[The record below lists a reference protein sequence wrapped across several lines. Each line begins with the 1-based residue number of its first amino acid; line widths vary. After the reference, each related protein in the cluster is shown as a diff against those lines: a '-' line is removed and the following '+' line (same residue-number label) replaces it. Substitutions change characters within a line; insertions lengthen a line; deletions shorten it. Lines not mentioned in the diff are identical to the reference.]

1 MALSD
6 LQIFSEKL
14 YGSYLELLSYNLELF
29 NSATQGGLVLS
40 SGAMQGDFSTETLW
54 TRIPNLVRRR
64 NPYTPATALTKTKLG
79 MAAMSKVKVAG
90 GTNPVELDKYQF
102 SWILKSP
109 EEAAA
114 KMSQQLAED
123 SMADMVGTAIKT
135 FVAAVGAQAT
145 NLHDGTA
152 GVASLGGLVTAASKL
167 GDRSDSINCW
177 LMHSKSMFDIWG
189 ASLANASQLFNF
201 GNIKVLTDGFGRP
214 FVVSDNPALS
224 YVSSGTKYRILGLT
238 DGAVTVENNLAD
250 FNSAIV
256 DGVGTENIT
265 RTFQAE
271 WAWNLSLK
279 GFTWDIAN
287 GGAAPS
293 DAALATATNW
303 DKVATSHK
311 DLAGVLA
318 NFQ

>member
-29 NSATQGGLVLS
+29 NAATQGGLVLTT
-40 SGAMQGDFSTETLW
+40 GAMQGDFSTETLW

-64 NPYTPATALTKTKLG
+64 NPYTPATALTKTKIG

-114 KMSQQLAED
+114 KLAQQLAED
-123 SMADMVGTAIKT
+123 SMADMIGTVIKAY
-135 FVAAVGAQAT
+135 VAAVGAQST
-145 NLHDGTA
+145 NVHDGTA
-152 GVASLGGLVTAASKL
+152 GTATLAGLVTAASKL
-167 GDRSDSINCW
+167 GDRADDINCW

-189 ASLANASQLFNF
+189 TALANTSQLFNF

-214 FVVSDNPALS
+214 FVVADNPNLT
-224 YVSSGTKYRILGLT
+224 YVASGNKYRILGLT
-238 DGAVTVENNLAD
+238 TGAATVETNDAD

-271 WAWNLSLK
+271 WTWNLSLK

-303 DKVATSHK
+303 DKVDTSYK